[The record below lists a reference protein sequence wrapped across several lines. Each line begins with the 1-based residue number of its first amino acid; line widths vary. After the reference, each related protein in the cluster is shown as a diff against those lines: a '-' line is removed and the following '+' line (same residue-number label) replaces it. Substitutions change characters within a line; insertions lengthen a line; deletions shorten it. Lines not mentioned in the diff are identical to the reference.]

1 MIKIYIISR
10 VEKIFVEGNKKME
23 AIMKAVN
30 TALGFVYDN
39 ILSIAMMVMLI
50 AVGVFLTV
58 RTGLFQFKYFGY
70 VMKSTVGSLFDKT
83 QHTKDKNSVSPF
95 QAVTTAL
102 AGTIGTGS
110 IAGLA
115 TALVLGGPGAVFWMW
130 ISALVGMV
138 TKYSEIVLAI
148 KYREKDETGAWRGGP
163 MYYIK
168 NGLGLK
174 WLAVIF
180 AVFAMIACI
189 GTGNATQ
196 SNSISGVLESNFKVA
211 PWITGIVL
219 TVLVGAVIIGGVKR
233 IASVNEKLVPVM
245 AVFFILA
252 SIVALIF
259 NAARIPAAFGLIFR
273 EAFNFKAAFGGVA
286 GYGILSAMRYGI
298 GRGVFSNEAGL
309 GSAPIA
315 HSASSTNDPVKQGM
329 WGVVEV
335 LITTIIICTM
345 SALVVLTSGI
355 YTDAFNA
362 GTTPTVSGAAL
373 SSAAFNEAVPYVG
386 GFGIAVATIFFSL
399 STILGWAYYG
409 ETCAGY
415 LFKKHEKV
423 AVWVYRIVYVA
434 FVFVGAV
441 AKIDIVWLVADCFN
455 ALMAVPN
462 LIALIVLSKVVVT
475 ATKEHL
481 AAKKGLNLNIDK

>member
-1 MIKIYIISR
+1 MSAII
-10 VEKIFVEGNKKME
+10 
-23 AIMKAVN
+23 AAVN

-39 ILSIAMMVMLI
+39 ILSIAMMVLLI
-50 AVGVFLTV
+50 TVGVFLSV
-58 RTGLFQFKYFGY
+58 RTGFFQFKRFGY
-70 VMKSTVGSLFDKT
+70 TMKSTVGSLFDKN
-83 QHTKDKNSVSPF
+83 QHAKDKNSVSPF

-148 KYREKDETGAWRGGP
+148 KYRERDESGAWRGGP

-168 NGLGLK
+168 NGLGFK
-174 WLAVIF
+174 WLAVLF

-196 SNSISGVLESNFKVA
+196 SNSIAGVLESNFSIA

-219 TVLVGAVIIGGVKR
+219 TAIVGVVIIGGVKR
-233 IASVNEKLVPVM
+233 IASVNEKLVPIM

-252 SIVALIF
+252 SVVALIC
-259 NAARIPAAFGLIFR
+259 NAERIPAAFGLIFS
-273 EAFNFKAAFGGVA
+273 EAFNFKAAFGGAA

-329 WGVVEV
+329 WGVFEV
-335 LITTIIICTM
+335 FITTIIICTM
-345 SALVVLTSGI
+345 SALVVLTSGV
-355 YTDAFNA
+355 YTDAFYA
-362 GTTPTVSGAAL
+362 GATPSVSGAAL
-373 SSAAFNEAVPYVG
+373 SSAAFNEALPYVG
-386 GFGIAVATIFFSL
+386 GYGIAVSTIFFAL

-409 ETCAGY
+409 EVCAGY
-415 LFKKHEKV
+415 LFKNHAKC

-434 FVFVGAV
+434 FVFIGAI

-462 LIALIVLSKVVVT
+462 LIALIALSGVVVA
-475 ATKEHL
+475 ATKEHFV
-481 AAKKGLNLNIDK
+481 ARKGLGLKDSEKVAGKE